1 MINCERFAQQLSD
14 YLEGEVSEENY
25 KLLNAHENS
34 CKKCAELVIN
44 ARLLSKMLKNIPAIK
59 ASENF
64 TKNLRLKLAVE
75 TALQKS
81 GTVKRAVNN
90 VRTFSLKPVVV
101 TFAAAASFFIAFIL
115 LDSYILD
122 DDSDVLMS
130 PRIEIPPLPG
140 SDQNTNANQNLFV
153 PNQMQVGGF
162 TVSDSLEKFFQDTVG
177 ESLMKDDPS
186 RAPRKDSKR

>member
-14 YLEGEVSEENY
+14 YLESEVSEENY
-25 KLLNAHENS
+25 KLLNGHENS

-44 ARLLSKMLKNIPAIK
+44 ARLLSKILKNIPAIK
-59 ASENF
+59 ASDNF
-64 TKNLRLKLAVE
+64 TKNLRLKLSEE

-81 GTVKRAVNN
+81 GAIKRAFSN
-90 VRTFSLKPVVV
+90 VRTLKLKPVVL
-101 TFAAAASFFIAFIL
+101 TFAAAASFFIAFIF

-122 DDSDVLMS
+122 DDGDVLMS
-130 PRIEIPPLPG
+130 PRIEIPPLP
-140 SDQNTNANQNLFV
+140 DQNTNANQNLFV

-162 TVSDSLEKFFQDTVG
+162 TTSDSLEKFFQETAG

-186 RAPRKDSKR
+186 RTPRKDSKR